1 MIEVL
6 AVGENDVIGKGGPF
20 NLSKYFVT
28 LNKLCIK
35 NMPRSGTYLYLIL

>member
-35 NMPRSGTYLYLIL
+35 NMLKSGAYLY